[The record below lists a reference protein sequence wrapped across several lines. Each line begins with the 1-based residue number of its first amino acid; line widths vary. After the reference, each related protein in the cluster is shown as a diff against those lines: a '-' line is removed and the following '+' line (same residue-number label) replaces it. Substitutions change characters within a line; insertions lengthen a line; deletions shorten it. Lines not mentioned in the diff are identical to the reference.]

1 MLAHGTYPVLHA
13 WSDGDQGGAGGG
25 AGQEGAR
32 GAGQGGTQ
40 GGTSQSGTRGGAEGG
55 VEGGTGQG
63 DGPVVQQIPL
73 VSAGELTPDVVVGY
87 PQLRGYC
94 ALTADISRHQ
104 AARMLRGRLVVELGQ
119 ADSEA
124 VGGTGRLR
132 RQDVVPQ
139 AGRAGSG
146 AERSTATSHD
156 ASQAGP
162 RTAGPGTVGTTE
174 QAGSQAGRAGSGASQ
189 PDPATSQTAGPATGQ
204 PGPDAGLAAGQPG
217 PATGPNAGP
226 TAERGAAASQVTPAP
241 AAPAVASAP
250 PACPGVPPA
259 SPSPVA
265 APVPDPTPWRT
276 ASRVTGVQIWP
287 LLDHLYPAAAR
298 RDGLAPLGPTWA
310 GAPDPAASPALA
322 LWAPTAQEV
331 TLLSWETGDPTGS
344 VPLVEG
350 EPRRTRAESRPDGRW
365 EVGCGAVGAGAQYLW
380 EVRVYVPATGRVETN
395 VVTDPY
401 APALTVDSRRAVAVD
416 LRLDALAPRQ
426 WATTPSPRVTSDAAR
441 AIYELHVRDF
451 SAADPTVPE
460 GLRGTYAAFTVDS
473 QGTRHLRDLAEAGMD
488 TLHLMPTFD
497 IATIPEERSRQKV
510 PAVPASW
517 GPVSVVPQ
525 QAVAAV
531 ADEDAYNWGY
541 DPYHWLAPEGSY
553 ATEGHQDGGARV
565 AEHRA
570 MVGALHAM
578 GLQVVLDQVF
588 SHTAACGQEGRSV
601 LDRVV
606 PGYYHRLDEC
616 GRVQGSSCSNNVAT
630 ERAMARR
637 LMIDACV
644 TWRVAYGVDG
654 FRFDLMGHHSRAT
667 MEAVRDALA
676 RADAVAVA
684 QAQAGDGG
692 ADAARTRGQVAR
704 GQGARGQGAR
714 TRPAPPGTDAVAATL
729 GPASRPRQR
738 AFLYGEGWNF
748 GEVKDNALFIQATQG
763 QLAGTGIGTF
773 NDRVRDALRGGGVAD
788 LDPRAHQGLGTGEYL
803 EPNRYEA
810 LDVVRQQEDLAW
822 RTDIVRLAL
831 GGNLRDLVLPEE
843 DGVWRRGDEIVY
855 GQVPAAYGV
864 EPVESVNYV
873 ESHDNETLYD
883 VLAAK
888 LPEGVSLADRARMS
902 TLCLAAVTL
911 GQSPVLWLAGTE
923 LLRSKSMD
931 RNSYDSGD
939 HFNAI
944 DWSGRDNGWGRGL
957 PPAACNR
964 DLWMV
969 QSGLLIREDLRPG
982 PEHIA
987 LARKMA
993 LDLLRIRRSTPL
1005 LTLGSADLIK
1015 ERVSFPAR
1023 MGGHPGCPPGVIV
1036 MLVDDG
1042 AGSGD
1047 IDPRFDGVLVVFNP
1061 TPRMV
1066 EVGAEALVGRSFR
1079 LHPVQAAGADPLV
1092 RATAFDMGTGSVR
1105 VPGRTAA
1112 VLVES

>member
-1 MLAHGTYPVLHA
+1 MLSHGTYPVLHA
-13 WSDGDQGGAGGG
+13 WSDGDQD
-25 AGQEGAR
+25 GAR
-32 GAGQGGTQ
+32 G
-40 GGTSQSGTRGGAEGG
+40 GA
-55 VEGGTGQG
+55 GQG

-73 VSAGELTPDVVVGY
+73 VPAGELTPDVVVGY

-139 AGRAGSG
+139 DVRAGSG
-146 AERSTATSHD
+146 TERSTAASHD
-156 ASQAGP
+156 ASQAGSG
-162 RTAGPGTVGTTE
+162 TAGPGTVGTTE
-174 QAGSQAGRAGSGASQ
+174 QAGPQAGQAGSDAS
-189 PDPATSQTAGPATGQ
+189 
-204 PGPDAGLAAGQPG
+204 QPG
-217 PATGPNAGP
+217 PATGPDAGP
-226 TAERGAAASQVTPAP
+226 AAERSAATSQATPAP
-241 AAPAVASAP
+241 AAPALSATSGAS
-250 PACPGVPPA
+250 PA
-259 SPSPVA
+259 SPAPGAASGAPAASAASAAASAAPGA

-517 GPVSVVPQ
+517 GPASVVPQ

-982 PEHIA
+982 PEHIT

-1023 MGGHPGCPPGVIV
+1023 MGGQPGCPPGVIV

-1047 IDPRFDGVLVVFNP
+1047 IDPRLDGVLVVFNP

>member
-1 MLAHGTYPVLHA
+1 MLSHGTYPVLHA

-25 AGQEGAR
+25 A
-32 GAGQGGTQ
+32 
-40 GGTSQSGTRGGAEGG
+40 EGG
-55 VEGGTGQG
+55 VEGGAGGGDQSGAGGVSRGGTEGGAGQG
-63 DGPVVQQIPL
+63 DGPVVQRIPL
-73 VSAGELTPDVVVGY
+73 VPAGELTPDVVVGY

-104 AARMLRGRLVVELGQ
+104 AARMLRGRLVVELG
-119 ADSEA
+119 ADPEA

-146 AERSTATSHD
+146 AERSTATS
-156 ASQAGP
+156 Q
-162 RTAGPGTVGTTE
+162 
-174 QAGSQAGRAGSGASQ
+174 
-189 PDPATSQTAGPATGQ
+189 TSQTAGP
-204 PGPDAGLAAGQPG
+204 D
-217 PATGPNAGP
+217 AGP
-226 TAERGAAASQVTPAP
+226 TAERSAATSQVTPAP
-241 AAPAVASAP
+241 ASSGASAALGAAPAVASAP

-265 APVPDPTPWRT
+265 APVPDPAPWRT

-310 GAPDPAASPALA
+310 GAPDPAASPSLA

-517 GPVSVVPQ
+517 GPASVVPQ

-969 QSGLLIREDLRPG
+969 QSGLLMREDLRPG
-982 PEHIA
+982 PEHIT

-1023 MGGHPGCPPGVIV
+1023 MGGQPGCPPGVIV

>member
-1 MLAHGTYPVLHA
+1 MSLHAGDPSSPQPPTGPGNQRAFWLRPGLLALPRPMLSHGTYPVLHA
-13 WSDGDQGGAGGG
+13 WSDGDQGGAEGG
-25 AGQEGAR
+25 A
-32 GAGQGGTQ
+32 
-40 GGTSQSGTRGGAEGG
+40 
-55 VEGGTGQG
+55 GQG

-73 VSAGELTPDVVVGY
+73 VPAGELTPDVVVGY

-119 ADSEA
+119 ADSET

-139 AGRAGSG
+139 AGRAGS
-146 AERSTATSHD
+146 S
-156 ASQAGP
+156 AS
-162 RTAGPGTVGTTE
+162 RPG
-174 QAGSQAGRAGSGASQ
+174 S
-189 PDPATSQTAGPATGQ
+189 ATSQTASPSTGQ
-204 PGPDAGLAAGQPG
+204 PGPAVGPDAGPSTGQPG
-217 PATGPNAGP
+217 PATGL
-226 TAERGAAASQVTPAP
+226 TAERSAATSQAAP
-241 AAPAVASAP
+241 AAPA
-250 PACPGVPPA
+250 
-259 SPSPVA
+259 SPSPAASPAA
-265 APVPDPTPWRT
+265 APVPDPAPWRT

-310 GAPDPAASPALA
+310 GAPDPAASPSLA

-692 ADAARTRGQVAR
+692 ADAARTRGQ
-704 GQGARGQGAR
+704 GARGQGAR

-969 QSGLLIREDLRPG
+969 QSGLLMREDLRPG

-1023 MGGHPGCPPGVIV
+1023 MGGQPGCPPGVIV

>member
-1 MLAHGTYPVLHA
+1 MLSHGTYPVLHA
-13 WSDGDQGGAGGG
+13 WSDGDQD
-25 AGQEGAR
+25 GAR
-32 GAGQGGTQ
+32 G
-40 GGTSQSGTRGGAEGG
+40 GA
-55 VEGGTGQG
+55 GQG

-73 VSAGELTPDVVVGY
+73 VPAGELTPDVVVGY

-139 AGRAGSG
+139 AGRAGS
-146 AERSTATSHD
+146 D
-156 ASQAGP
+156 ASQ
-162 RTAGPGTVGTTE
+162 PG
-174 QAGSQAGRAGSGASQ
+174 A
-189 PDPATSQTAGPATGQ
+189 ATDQ
-204 PGPDAGLAAGQPG
+204 PGPDAGLATSQPGLATGPDAG
-217 PATGPNAGP
+217 PAT
-226 TAERGAAASQVTPAP
+226 ERSAATSQASPAASAAAS
-241 AAPAVASAP
+241 AAP
-250 PACPGVPPA
+250 G
-259 SPSPVA
+259 A

-310 GAPDPAASPALA
+310 GAPDPAASPSLA

-517 GPVSVVPQ
+517 GPASVVPQ

-969 QSGLLIREDLRPG
+969 QSGLLVREDLRPG

-1015 ERVSFPAR
+1015 ERISFPAR

-1047 IDPRFDGVLVVFNP
+1047 IDPRLDGVLVVFNP

>member
-1 MLAHGTYPVLHA
+1 MLSHGTYPVLHA
-13 WSDGDQGGAGGG
+13 WSDGDQGGAEGG
-25 AGQEGAR
+25 A
-32 GAGQGGTQ
+32 
-40 GGTSQSGTRGGAEGG
+40 
-55 VEGGTGQG
+55 GQG

-73 VSAGELTPDVVVGY
+73 VPAGELTPDVVVGY

-139 AGRAGSG
+139 TGRAGS
-146 AERSTATSHD
+146 D
-156 ASQAGP
+156 AS
-162 RTAGPGTVGTTE
+162 RPG
-174 QAGSQAGRAGSGASQ
+174 A
-189 PDPATSQTAGPATGQ
+189 ATDQ
-204 PGPDAGLAAGQPG
+204 PGPDAGLATSQPG
-217 PATGPNAGP
+217 LATGPDVGP
-226 TAERGAAASQVTPAP
+226 NAERSAATSQASPAAS
-241 AAPAVASAP
+241 
-250 PACPGVPPA
+250 VPPA
-259 SPSPVA
+259 SPASPSPAASPAA

-310 GAPDPAASPALA
+310 GAPDPAASPSLA

-692 ADAARTRGQVAR
+692 ADAARTRGQ
-704 GQGARGQGAR
+704 GARGQGAR

-969 QSGLLIREDLRPG
+969 QSGLLMREDLRPG
-982 PEHIA
+982 PEHIT

-1023 MGGHPGCPPGVIV
+1023 MGGQPGCPPGVIV

>member
-1 MLAHGTYPVLHA
+1 MLSHGTYPVLHA
-13 WSDGDQGGAGGG
+13 WSDGDQGGTEGG
-25 AGQEGAR
+25 A
-32 GAGQGGTQ
+32 
-40 GGTSQSGTRGGAEGG
+40 
-55 VEGGTGQG
+55 GQG
-63 DGPVVQQIPL
+63 DGPVVQRIPL
-73 VSAGELTPDVVVGY
+73 VPAGELTPDVVVGY

-119 ADSEA
+119 ADPEA

-139 AGRAGSG
+139 AGRAGS
-146 AERSTATSHD
+146 D
-156 ASQAGP
+156 AS
-162 RTAGPGTVGTTE
+162 RPG
-174 QAGSQAGRAGSGASQ
+174 A
-189 PDPATSQTAGPATGQ
+189 ATDQ
-204 PGPDAGLAAGQPG
+204 PGPDAGLATGQPG
-217 PATGPNAGP
+217 PATGPDAGP
-226 TAERGAAASQVTPAP
+226 AAERSAATSQAAPAP
-241 AAPAVASAP
+241 AAS
-250 PACPGVPPA
+250 GVPPA
-259 SPSPVA
+259 ASAAASAAPGAASAAPGA
-265 APVPDPTPWRT
+265 APVPDPAPWRT

-310 GAPDPAASPALA
+310 GAPDPAASPSLA

-426 WATTPSPRVTSDAAR
+426 WATTPSPHVTSDAAR

-517 GPVSVVPQ
+517 GPASVVPQ

-982 PEHIA
+982 PEHIT

-1023 MGGHPGCPPGVIV
+1023 MGGQPGCPPGVIV

-1047 IDPRFDGVLVVFNP
+1047 IDPRLDGVLVVFNP

>member
-1 MLAHGTYPVLHA
+1 MLSHGTYPVLHA
-13 WSDGDQGGAGGG
+13 WSDGDQGGAEGG
-25 AGQEGAR
+25 A
-32 GAGQGGTQ
+32 
-40 GGTSQSGTRGGAEGG
+40 
-55 VEGGTGQG
+55 GQG
-63 DGPVVQQIPL
+63 DGPVVQRIPL

-139 AGRAGSG
+139 AGRAGS
-146 AERSTATSHD
+146 D
-156 ASQAGP
+156 ASQPGAATDQPGP
-162 RTAGPGTVGTTE
+162 ATN
-174 QAGSQAGRAGSGASQ
+174 Q
-189 PDPATSQTAGPATGQ
+189 TSQTASPATGQPGAATDQ
-204 PGPDAGLAAGQPG
+204 PGPDAGLATSQPGLATGPDAG
-217 PATGPNAGP
+217 PAT
-226 TAERGAAASQVTPAP
+226 ERSAATSQASPAASAAAS
-241 AAPAVASAP
+241 AAP
-250 PACPGVPPA
+250 G
-259 SPSPVA
+259 A

-310 GAPDPAASPALA
+310 GAPDPAASPSLA

-510 PAVPASW
+510 PAVPSSW
-517 GPVSVVPQ
+517 GPASVVPQ

-692 ADAARTRGQVAR
+692 ADAAHRQAIR
-704 GQGARGQGAR
+704 ARGQGAR

-969 QSGLLIREDLRPG
+969 QSGLLMREDLRPG
-982 PEHIA
+982 PEHIT

-1023 MGGHPGCPPGVIV
+1023 MGGQPGCPPGVIV

>member
-1 MLAHGTYPVLHA
+1 MLSHGTYPVLHA
-13 WSDGDQGGAGGG
+13 WSDGDQD
-25 AGQEGAR
+25 GAR
-32 GAGQGGTQ
+32 G
-40 GGTSQSGTRGGAEGG
+40 GA
-55 VEGGTGQG
+55 GQG
-63 DGPVVQQIPL
+63 DGPVVQRIPL
-73 VSAGELTPDVVVGY
+73 VPAGELTPDVVVGY

-104 AARMLRGRLVVELGQ
+104 AARMLRGRLIVELGQ
-119 ADSEA
+119 ADPEA
-124 VGGTGRLR
+124 AGGTGRLR

-139 AGRAGSG
+139 AGRAGS
-146 AERSTATSHD
+146 D
-156 ASQAGP
+156 ASQPGAATSQTSQ
-162 RTAGPGTVGTTE
+162 TA
-174 QAGSQAGRAGSGASQ
+174 S
-189 PDPATSQTAGPATGQ
+189 PATSQPS
-204 PGPDAGLAAGQPG
+204 PDAGLATSQPG
-217 PATGPNAGP
+217 PATGPDAGP
-226 TAERGAAASQVTPAP
+226 AAERSAATSQATPAP
-241 AAPAVASAP
+241 AAPALSATSGASPASSAPGAASGAPAASA
-250 PACPGVPPA
+250 ASAAASAAPG
-259 SPSPVA
+259 A

-310 GAPDPAASPALA
+310 GAPDPAASPSLA

-517 GPVSVVPQ
+517 GPASVVPQ

-692 ADAARTRGQVAR
+692 ADAAHRQAIR
-704 GQGARGQGAR
+704 ARGQGAR

-788 LDPRAHQGLGTGEYL
+788 LDPRAHQGLGTGGYL

-969 QSGLLIREDLRPG
+969 QSGLLMREDLRPG

>member
-1 MLAHGTYPVLHA
+1 MLSHGTYPVLHA
-13 WSDGDQGGAGGG
+13 WSDGDQGGA
-25 AGQEGAR
+25 EG
-32 GAGQGGTQ
+32 GAGQGG
-40 GGTSQSGTRGGAEGG
+40 
-55 VEGGTGQG
+55 
-63 DGPVVQQIPL
+63 GPVVQRIPL
-73 VSAGELTPDVVVGY
+73 VPAGELTPDVVVGY

-119 ADSEA
+119 ADPEA

-139 AGRAGSG
+139 AGRAGS
-146 AERSTATSHD
+146 D
-156 ASQAGP
+156 AS
-162 RTAGPGTVGTTE
+162 RPG
-174 QAGSQAGRAGSGASQ
+174 A
-189 PDPATSQTAGPATGQ
+189 ATDQ
-204 PGPDAGLAAGQPG
+204 PGPDAGLATSQPG
-217 PATGPNAGP
+217 LATGPDVGP
-226 TAERGAAASQVTPAP
+226 NAERSAATSQASPAASGAPAASAAAS
-241 AAPAVASAP
+241 AAP
-250 PACPGVPPA
+250 G
-259 SPSPVA
+259 A

-310 GAPDPAASPALA
+310 GAPDPVASPSLA

-517 GPVSVVPQ
+517 GPASVVPQ

-692 ADAARTRGQVAR
+692 ADAAHRQAIR
-704 GQGARGQGAR
+704 ARGQGAR

-982 PEHIA
+982 PEHIT

-1023 MGGHPGCPPGVIV
+1023 TGGQPGCPPGVIV

-1047 IDPRFDGVLVVFNP
+1047 IDPRLDGVLVVFNP

>member
-1 MLAHGTYPVLHA
+1 MLSHGTYPVLHA
-13 WSDGDQGGAGGG
+13 WSDGDQGGTEGG
-25 AGQEGAR
+25 A
-32 GAGQGGTQ
+32 
-40 GGTSQSGTRGGAEGG
+40 
-55 VEGGTGQG
+55 GQG
-63 DGPVVQQIPL
+63 DGPVVQRIPL
-73 VSAGELTPDVVVGY
+73 VPAGELTPDVVVGY

-104 AARMLRGRLVVELGQ
+104 AARMLRGRLIVELGQ
-119 ADSEA
+119 ADPEA

-139 AGRAGSG
+139 AGRAGS
-146 AERSTATSHD
+146 S
-156 ASQAGP
+156 AS
-162 RTAGPGTVGTTE
+162 RPG
-174 QAGSQAGRAGSGASQ
+174 S
-189 PDPATSQTAGPATGQ
+189 ATSQTASPSTGQ
-204 PGPDAGLAAGQPG
+204 PGPAVGPDAGPSTGQPG
-217 PATGPNAGP
+217 PATGL
-226 TAERGAAASQVTPAP
+226 TAERSAATSQAAP
-241 AAPAVASAP
+241 AAPA
-250 PACPGVPPA
+250 
-259 SPSPVA
+259 SPSPAASPAA
-265 APVPDPTPWRT
+265 APVPDPAPWRT

-310 GAPDPAASPALA
+310 GAPDPAASPSLA

-969 QSGLLIREDLRPG
+969 QSGLLMREDLRPG

-1023 MGGHPGCPPGVIV
+1023 MGGQPGCPPGVIV

>member
-25 AGQEGAR
+25 A
-32 GAGQGGTQ
+32 
-40 GGTSQSGTRGGAEGG
+40 EGG
-55 VEGGTGQG
+55 VEGGAGGGDQSGAGGVSRGGTEGGAGQG
-63 DGPVVQQIPL
+63 DGPVVQRIPL
-73 VSAGELTPDVVVGY
+73 VPAGELTPDVVVGY

-104 AARMLRGRLVVELGQ
+104 AARMLRGRLVVELG
-119 ADSEA
+119 ADPEA

-146 AERSTATSHD
+146 AERSTATS
-156 ASQAGP
+156 Q
-162 RTAGPGTVGTTE
+162 
-174 QAGSQAGRAGSGASQ
+174 
-189 PDPATSQTAGPATGQ
+189 TSQTAGP
-204 PGPDAGLAAGQPG
+204 D
-217 PATGPNAGP
+217 AGP
-226 TAERGAAASQVTPAP
+226 TAERSAATSQVTPAP
-241 AAPAVASAP
+241 ASSGASAALGAAPAVASAP

-265 APVPDPTPWRT
+265 APVPDPAPWRT

-310 GAPDPAASPALA
+310 GAPDPAASPSLA

-517 GPVSVVPQ
+517 GPASVVPQ

-969 QSGLLIREDLRPG
+969 QSGLLMREDLRPG

-1023 MGGHPGCPPGVIV
+1023 MGGQPGCPPGVIV

>member
-1 MLAHGTYPVLHA
+1 MLSHGTYPVLHA
-13 WSDGDQGGAGGG
+13 WSDGDQD
-25 AGQEGAR
+25 GAR
-32 GAGQGGTQ
+32 G
-40 GGTSQSGTRGGAEGG
+40 GA
-55 VEGGTGQG
+55 GQG

-73 VSAGELTPDVVVGY
+73 VPAGELTPDVVVGY

-139 AGRAGSG
+139 DVRAGS
-146 AERSTATSHD
+146 D
-156 ASQAGP
+156 ASQPGAATSQTSQ
-162 RTAGPGTVGTTE
+162 TA
-174 QAGSQAGRAGSGASQ
+174 S
-189 PDPATSQTAGPATGQ
+189 PATSQPS
-204 PGPDAGLAAGQPG
+204 PDAGLATSQPG
-217 PATGPNAGP
+217 PATGPDAGP
-226 TAERGAAASQVTPAP
+226 AAERSAATSQATPAP
-241 AAPAVASAP
+241 AAPALSATSGASPASSAPGAASGAPAASA
-250 PACPGVPPA
+250 ASAAASAAPG
-259 SPSPVA
+259 A

-310 GAPDPAASPALA
+310 GAPDPAASPSLA

-517 GPVSVVPQ
+517 GPASVVPQ

-692 ADAARTRGQVAR
+692 ADAARAR

-982 PEHIA
+982 PEHIT

-1023 MGGHPGCPPGVIV
+1023 TGGQPGCPPGVIV

-1047 IDPRFDGVLVVFNP
+1047 IDPRLDGVLVVFNP

>member
-1 MLAHGTYPVLHA
+1 
-13 WSDGDQGGAGGG
+13 
-25 AGQEGAR
+25 
-32 GAGQGGTQ
+32 
-40 GGTSQSGTRGGAEGG
+40 
-55 VEGGTGQG
+55 
-63 DGPVVQQIPL
+63 
-73 VSAGELTPDVVVGY
+73 
-87 PQLRGYC
+87 
-94 ALTADISRHQ
+94 
-104 AARMLRGRLVVELGQ
+104 
-119 ADSEA
+119 
-124 VGGTGRLR
+124 
-132 RQDVVPQ
+132 
-139 AGRAGSG
+139 
-146 AERSTATSHD
+146 
-156 ASQAGP
+156 
-162 RTAGPGTVGTTE
+162 
-174 QAGSQAGRAGSGASQ
+174 
-189 PDPATSQTAGPATGQ
+189 
-204 PGPDAGLAAGQPG
+204 
-217 PATGPNAGP
+217 
-226 TAERGAAASQVTPAP
+226 
-241 AAPAVASAP
+241 
-250 PACPGVPPA
+250 
-259 SPSPVA
+259 
-265 APVPDPTPWRT
+265 
-276 ASRVTGVQIWP
+276 
-287 LLDHLYPAAAR
+287 
-298 RDGLAPLGPTWA
+298 
-310 GAPDPAASPALA
+310 
-322 LWAPTAQEV
+322 
-331 TLLSWETGDPTGS
+331 
-344 VPLVEG
+344 
-350 EPRRTRAESRPDGRW
+350 
-365 EVGCGAVGAGAQYLW
+365 
-380 EVRVYVPATGRVETN
+380 
-395 VVTDPY
+395 
-401 APALTVDSRRAVAVD
+401 
-416 LRLDALAPRQ
+416 
-426 WATTPSPRVTSDAAR
+426 
-441 AIYELHVRDF
+441 
-451 SAADPTVPE
+451 
-460 GLRGTYAAFTVDS
+460 
-473 QGTRHLRDLAEAGMD
+473 
-488 TLHLMPTFD
+488 
-497 IATIPEERSRQKV
+497 
-510 PAVPASW
+510 
-517 GPVSVVPQ
+517 
-525 QAVAAV
+525 
-531 ADEDAYNWGY
+531 
-541 DPYHWLAPEGSY
+541 
-553 ATEGHQDGGARV
+553 
-565 AEHRA
+565 
-570 MVGALHAM
+570 
-578 GLQVVLDQVF
+578 
-588 SHTAACGQEGRSV
+588 
-601 LDRVV
+601 
-606 PGYYHRLDEC
+606 
-616 GRVQGSSCSNNVAT
+616 
-630 ERAMARR
+630 MARR

-692 ADAARTRGQVAR
+692 ADAARTRGQVARGQGAR

-982 PEHIA
+982 PEHIT

-1023 MGGHPGCPPGVIV
+1023 TGGQPGCPPGVIV

-1047 IDPRFDGVLVVFNP
+1047 IDPRLDGVLVVFNP

>member
-73 VSAGELTPDVVVGY
+73 VPAGELTPDVVVGY

-104 AARMLRGRLVVELGQ
+104 AARMLRGRLVVELG
-119 ADSEA
+119 ADPEA

-139 AGRAGSG
+139 AGRAGYDTSQPG
-146 AERSTATSHD
+146 PATS
-156 ASQAGP
+156 Q
-162 RTAGPGTVGTTE
+162 
-174 QAGSQAGRAGSGASQ
+174 
-189 PDPATSQTAGPATGQ
+189 TSQTAGPATGQ
-204 PGPDAGLAAGQPG
+204 PGP
-217 PATGPNAGP
+217 ATGPDAGP
-226 TAERGAAASQVTPAP
+226 TAERSAATSQVTPAP
-241 AAPAVASAP
+241 ASPA
-250 PACPGVPPA
+250 
-259 SPSPVA
+259 A

-310 GAPDPAASPALA
+310 GAPDPAASPSLA

-365 EVGCGAVGAGAQYLW
+365 EVGCGAIGAGAQYLW

-517 GPVSVVPQ
+517 GPASVVPQ

-667 MEAVRDALA
+667 MEVVRDALA
-676 RADAVAVA
+676 RADAVAVAVA

-692 ADAARTRGQVAR
+692 ADAAHGQAIRAR
-704 GQGARGQGAR
+704 GQGARP
-714 TRPAPPGTDAVAATL
+714 RPAPPGTDAVAATL

-923 LLRSKSMD
+923 LLRSKSLD

-957 PPAACNR
+957 PPATCNR

-969 QSGLLIREDLRPG
+969 QSGLLVREDLRPG

-1023 MGGHPGCPPGVIV
+1023 MGGQPGCPPGVIV

>member
-25 AGQEGAR
+25 AG
-32 GAGQGGTQ
+32 
-40 GGTSQSGTRGGAEGG
+40 GGAEGG
-55 VEGGTGQG
+55 VEGGAGGGDQSGAGGVSRGGTEGGAGQG
-63 DGPVVQQIPL
+63 DGPVVQRIPL
-73 VSAGELTPDVVVGY
+73 VPAGELTPDVVVGY

-104 AARMLRGRLVVELGQ
+104 AARMLRGRLVVELG
-119 ADSEA
+119 ADLEA

-146 AERSTATSHD
+146 AERSTATS
-156 ASQAGP
+156 Q
-162 RTAGPGTVGTTE
+162 
-174 QAGSQAGRAGSGASQ
+174 
-189 PDPATSQTAGPATGQ
+189 TSQTAGP
-204 PGPDAGLAAGQPG
+204 D
-217 PATGPNAGP
+217 AGP
-226 TAERGAAASQVTPAP
+226 TAERSAATSQVTPAP
-241 AAPAVASAP
+241 ASSGASAALGAAPAVASAP

-265 APVPDPTPWRT
+265 APVPDPAPWRT

-310 GAPDPAASPALA
+310 GAPDPAASPSLA

-517 GPVSVVPQ
+517 GPASVVPQ

-982 PEHIA
+982 PEHIT

-1023 MGGHPGCPPGVIV
+1023 MGGQPGCPPGVIV

-1047 IDPRFDGVLVVFNP
+1047 IDPRLDGVLVVFNP

>member
-1 MLAHGTYPVLHA
+1 MLSHGTYPVLHA
-13 WSDGDQGGAGGG
+13 WSDGDQD
-25 AGQEGAR
+25 GAR
-32 GAGQGGTQ
+32 G
-40 GGTSQSGTRGGAEGG
+40 GA
-55 VEGGTGQG
+55 GQG

-73 VSAGELTPDVVVGY
+73 VPAGELTPDVVVGY

-104 AARMLRGRLVVELGQ
+104 AARMLRGRLIVELGQ

-139 AGRAGSG
+139 AG
-146 AERSTATSHD
+146 
-156 ASQAGP
+156 
-162 RTAGPGTVGTTE
+162 
-174 QAGSQAGRAGSGASQ
+174 QAGSDAS
-189 PDPATSQTAGPATGQ
+189 
-204 PGPDAGLAAGQPG
+204 QPG
-217 PATGPNAGP
+217 PATGPDAGP
-226 TAERGAAASQVTPAP
+226 AAERSAATSQATPAP
-241 AAPAVASAP
+241 AAPALSATSGAS
-250 PACPGVPPA
+250 PA
-259 SPSPVA
+259 SPAPGAASGAPAASAASAAASAAPGA

-310 GAPDPAASPALA
+310 GAPDPAASPSLA

-517 GPVSVVPQ
+517 GPASVVPQ

-982 PEHIA
+982 PEHIT

-1023 MGGHPGCPPGVIV
+1023 TGGQPGCPPGVIV

-1047 IDPRFDGVLVVFNP
+1047 IDPRLDGVLVVFNP

>member
-1 MLAHGTYPVLHA
+1 MLSHGTYPVLHA
-13 WSDGDQGGAGGG
+13 WSDGDQGGTEGG
-25 AGQEGAR
+25 A
-32 GAGQGGTQ
+32 
-40 GGTSQSGTRGGAEGG
+40 
-55 VEGGTGQG
+55 GQG
-63 DGPVVQQIPL
+63 DGPVVQRIPL
-73 VSAGELTPDVVVGY
+73 VPAGELTPDVVVGY

-119 ADSEA
+119 ADPEA

-139 AGRAGSG
+139 AGRAGS
-146 AERSTATSHD
+146 D
-156 ASQAGP
+156 AS
-162 RTAGPGTVGTTE
+162 RPG
-174 QAGSQAGRAGSGASQ
+174 A
-189 PDPATSQTAGPATGQ
+189 ATDQ
-204 PGPDAGLAAGQPG
+204 PGPDAGLATGQPG
-217 PATGPNAGP
+217 PATGPDAGP
-226 TAERGAAASQVTPAP
+226 AAERSAATSQAAPAP
-241 AAPAVASAP
+241 AAS
-250 PACPGVPPA
+250 GVPPA
-259 SPSPVA
+259 ASAAASAAPGAASAAPGA
-265 APVPDPTPWRT
+265 APVPDPAPWRT

-310 GAPDPAASPALA
+310 GAPDPAASPSLA

-426 WATTPSPRVTSDAAR
+426 WATTPSPHVTSDAAR

-517 GPVSVVPQ
+517 GPASVVPQ

-982 PEHIA
+982 PEHIT

-1023 MGGHPGCPPGVIV
+1023 MGGQPGCPPGVIV

>member
-1 MLAHGTYPVLHA
+1 MLSHGTYPVLHA
-13 WSDGDQGGAGGG
+13 WSDGDQGGAEGG
-25 AGQEGAR
+25 A
-32 GAGQGGTQ
+32 
-40 GGTSQSGTRGGAEGG
+40 
-55 VEGGTGQG
+55 GQG
-63 DGPVVQQIPL
+63 DGPVVQRIPL

-241 AAPAVASAP
+241 AAPAAAPASPVSSGAAPASSGASAALGAAPAVASAP

-517 GPVSVVPQ
+517 GPASVVPQ

>member
-1 MLAHGTYPVLHA
+1 MLSHGTYPVLHA
-13 WSDGDQGGAGGG
+13 WSDGDQGGAEGG
-25 AGQEGAR
+25 A
-32 GAGQGGTQ
+32 
-40 GGTSQSGTRGGAEGG
+40 
-55 VEGGTGQG
+55 GQG
-63 DGPVVQQIPL
+63 DGPVVQRIPL

-969 QSGLLIREDLRPG
+969 QSGLLVREDLRPG
-982 PEHIA
+982 PEHIT

-1023 MGGHPGCPPGVIV
+1023 MGGQPGCPPGVIV

-1047 IDPRFDGVLVVFNP
+1047 IDPRLDGVLVVFNP